1 MVNKFCHKGCPHRQE
16 HYMRDSQDQLD
27 GVMRPFSCTQPP
39 TTAFFDHEPNH
50 PVILTCDDVRA
61 MHDEYGISHFKIV
74 GRGTS
79 FQTVLE
85 AYVYYLAKPAYRDAV
100 RRAVAMATRRR

>member
-1 MVNKFCHKGCPHRQE
+1 
-16 HYMRDSQDQLD
+16 MRNSQDQLD